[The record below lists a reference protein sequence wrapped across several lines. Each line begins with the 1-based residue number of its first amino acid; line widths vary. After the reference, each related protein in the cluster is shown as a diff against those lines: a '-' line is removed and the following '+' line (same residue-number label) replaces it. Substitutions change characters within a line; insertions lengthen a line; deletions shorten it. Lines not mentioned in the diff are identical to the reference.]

1 MIEMDSFTI
10 KIRETTVQV
19 CRAALAQAEHP
30 VSSDKGILAKHLRER
45 ILTTGNLRL
54 YMGEAIVL
62 REVVED
68 CARESFR
75 EGSDLHSEAVMFAAA
90 LNDRVIT
97 GHNNAVCIAAVKAQA
112 EEDEEATKLS
122 QSAVDEINFGA
133 RADKRRDDIFR
144 DMLMGGPRKQLNI
157 WGQIVEEPGLSRDEL
172 RAKAK
177 GVTPE
182 QWRKA
187 VEQDRIG
194 RERARERITNK
205 MGAAMQYKSSR
216 RIRLN
221 DGKPMAD
228 TEADEI
234 LTKGSEMDYNEDMKR
249 VGATELISQG
259 YVNQPKVRVADG
271 IVGTVSSFTSK
282 PR

>member
-205 MGAAMQYKSSR
+205 MGAAMQYESST

-221 DGKPMAD
+221 SKSVAPDAN
-228 TEADEI
+228 EI
-234 LTKGSEMDYNEDMKR
+234 LTGDSAMDFNEDMKR

-259 YVNQPKVRVADG
+259 YVNQPKVRVANG